1 MNPGSVD
8 PMVSAEALDALEAQ
22 TQAADPK
29 RSVWVSANAGTG
41 KTRVLVDRISRLLLL
56 GVAPSRILCLTFTK
70 AAAAEMSNRL
80 SDRLGI
86 WATLPEDDLT
96 RELARLLGEPPDD
109 ATRTRGRK
117 LFARVLDVPGGLKIR
132 TIHAFCESL
141 LGRFPLEAGIAPHF
155 SVIDERSEAE
165 LLSEARD
172 RIFRQAF
179 EQRSEDLSDALD
191 RVSGLV
197 DENGFAEV
205 IRELASQRSRLR
217 TMLRRHGSVRDI
229 VAAARTQ
236 LSLGPNATAESVLAR
251 ACADGAFDALGL
263 YRASRALDKGTPR
276 DQARA
281 ATIRAWLT
289 DADRRRERFLE
300 PYGRVFLTAAGAPVA
315 EKTLITKR
323 ARDADPGA
331 YDALR
336 AEQTRILAVQERLKA
351 VAVAEATAALLTIG
365 AALLDA
371 YERLKASRALLDY
384 DDLILAARAL
394 LRGGGRVAWV
404 HYKLDGGIDHI
415 LVDEAQDTS
424 PAQWDVIAALAEE
437 FFTGESAREAG
448 RTVFAVGDEKQSIY
462 SFQGA
467 DPAAFERMRAHFAA
481 RAADAGL
488 GWRSVEMPLS
498 FRATPVLLGAVDR
511 VFASEPA
518 RIGLT
523 FDHSPPRHLSARLGH
538 AGRIEIWPTIRPEE
552 ALETDPWD
560 TPLDQLPAKSAPS
573 RLADRIARQIRYWLD
588 TDEILESEGR
598 LIRPGDIMILVRKR
612 HPLGEEMVRCL
623 KERGIPVAGSDRMV
637 LTEHLA
643 VMDLLAL
650 GRFVLLPEDDLS
662 FAEVLKGPFFG
673 WDDDALFTL
682 ARPREGTL
690 WQALRDR
697 AGIDP
702 GAGEACRR
710 LAALLDRADFMP
722 PFEFYGTLLGPERGR
737 EALLARLGP
746 DAADPIDEFLAL
758 ALDYEREH
766 VPSLQGFLQ
775 WIEAGATE
783 VKRDLEHGDGEVRVL
798 TVHGAKG
805 LQANIVF
812 LPDSCSVPDTRLG
825 ARVLWTEDAPLWPG
839 LRANE
844 ETTCEQLRD
853 DVRVRQGHEYRR
865 LLYVA
870 MTRARDRL
878 YVCGWETARG
888 RDAGCWYD
896 LVADALKP
904 EAEEVSL
911 EFGETGWLWRTEQQ
925 IAPKPAPAAPPGT
938 ADLDALPAWA
948 RAPAPPEPDPPQ
960 PLAPSQPD
968 EDDPPI
974 LSPLGPD
981 DGVRFRRGRLIH
993 RLLQALPELPPVRRA
1008 AAARTFLTRPAQGL
1022 DEATRNTIAS
1032 EVLRILDDPH
1042 LAALFGPGS
1051 RAEAPIVGQV
1061 GGHVVSGQ
1069 VDRLLIGED
1078 AITVID
1084 FKTNRPPPL
1093 DEAEVPRPYLRQMA
1107 AYRALLRLIWP
1118 DRAVRCVLLWT
1129 DGPLLMPLS
1138 DELLDRHAP

>member
-1 MNPGSVD
+1 MSPGPAG
-8 PMVSAEALDALEAQ
+8 PMVSTETLDALQAQ
-22 TQAADPK
+22 TQAADPR

-56 GVAPSRILCLTFTK
+56 GVAPGRILCLTFTK
-70 AAAAEMSNRL
+70 AAAAEMANRL

-86 WATLPEDDLT
+86 WATLPEDDLAG
-96 RELARLLGEPPDD
+96 ELERLLGEPPDD
-109 ATRTRGRK
+109 ATRTRARR

-172 RIFRQAF
+172 RVFRGAF
-179 EQRSEDLSDALD
+179 DGPSGELSDALD
-191 RVSGLV
+191 LVSGLV
-197 DENGFAEV
+197 DENGFADV
-205 IRELASQRSRLR
+205 IRELANHRNRLR
-217 TMLRRHGSVRDI
+217 TMLRRRGSAGEVM
-229 VAAARTQ
+229 VAARTQ
-236 LSLGPNATAESVLAR
+236 LGLGPEDGAESVLAR

-263 YRASRALDKGTPR
+263 HRACRALDKGTAR

-281 ATIRAWLT
+281 ATIHAWL
-289 DADRRRERFLE
+289 ADPDQRLERFHE
-300 PYGRVFLTAAGAPVA
+300 PYARLFLTSVGEPVS
-315 EKTLITKR
+315 EKNLITKR
-323 ARDADPGA
+323 ARDADPRA
-331 YDALR
+331 YDVLR
-336 AEQTRILAVQERLKA
+336 AEQDRILAVKERLKA
-351 VAVAEATAALLTIG
+351 VAVAEATAALLAVG
-365 AALLDA
+365 AALLDS
-371 YERLKASRALLDY
+371 YEHLKAARALLDY

-394 LRGGGRVAWV
+394 LLGGGRIAWI

-424 PAQWDVIAALAEE
+424 PEQWDVIAALAEE

-448 RTVFAVGDEKQSIY
+448 RTIFAVGDEKQSIY

-498 FRATPVLLGAVDR
+498 FRATPVLLEAVDQ

-523 FDHSPPRHLSARLGH
+523 FDHSPPHHLSARLGQ
-538 AGRIEIWPTIRPEE
+538 AGQIELWPTVRPEE
-552 ALETDPWD
+552 ALEGDPWD
-560 TPLDQLPAKSAPS
+560 APLDQLPARSAPS
-573 RLADRIARQIRYWLD
+573 RLADRIARRIKDWLD
-588 TDEILESEGR
+588 TGETLESEGR
-598 LIRPGDIMILVRKR
+598 PIRPGDVMILVRKR
-612 HPLGEEMVRCL
+612 HPFGEEMVRCL

-650 GRFVLLPEDDLS
+650 GRFALLPEDDLS
-662 FAEVLKGPFFG
+662 LAEVLKGPLFG
-673 WDDDALFTL
+673 WDDDALFSL
-682 ARPREGTL
+682 ARPRRGTL
-690 WQALRDR
+690 WQALRHR
-697 AGIDP
+697 AQVDP
-702 GAGEACRR
+702 AAERARLQ
-710 LAALLDRADFMP
+710 LAALLNRADFMP
-722 PFEFYGTLLGPERGR
+722 PFEFYATLLGPERGR

-775 WIEAGATE
+775 WVEAGATE

-812 LPDSCSVPDTRLG
+812 LPDSCTVPDTRLG
-825 ARVLWTEDAPLWPG
+825 ARVLWTEEAPLWPG

-844 ETTCEQLRD
+844 ETICKQLREN
-853 DVRVRQGHEYRR
+853 VRIRQEHEYRR

-896 LVADALKP
+896 LVAEGLIP
-904 EAEEVSL
+904 EAEELTL

-925 IAPKPAPAAPPGT
+925 IAPKTVTAPPSGT

-948 RAPAPPEPDPPQ
+948 GAPPPPEPDPPQ
-960 PLAPSQPD
+960 PLAPSQAD
-968 EDDPPI
+968 DDDPPVV
-974 LSPLGPD
+974 SPLGSD
-981 DGVRFRRGRLIH
+981 DGIRFRRGRLIH
-993 RLLQALPELPPVRRA
+993 RLLQSLPELPPERRA
-1008 AAARTFLTRPAQGL
+1008 AAARDYLMRPAHDL
-1022 DEATRNTIAS
+1022 DETARNTIAN
-1032 EVLRILDDPH
+1032 EVLRLLDDPRF
-1042 LAALFGPGS
+1042 AGLFGPGS
-1051 RAEAPIVGQV
+1051 RAEAPVVGLV

-1069 VDRLLIGED
+1069 IDRLVVGEN
-1078 AITVID
+1078 AITVVD
-1084 FKTNRPPPL
+1084 FKTNRPPPR
-1093 DEAEVPRPYLRQMA
+1093 EENEVPRVYLRQMA
-1107 AYRALLRLIWP
+1107 AYRALLRRIWP
-1118 DRAVRCVLLWT
+1118 DCDVRCALLWT
-1129 DGPLLMPLS
+1129 DGPFLMPLS